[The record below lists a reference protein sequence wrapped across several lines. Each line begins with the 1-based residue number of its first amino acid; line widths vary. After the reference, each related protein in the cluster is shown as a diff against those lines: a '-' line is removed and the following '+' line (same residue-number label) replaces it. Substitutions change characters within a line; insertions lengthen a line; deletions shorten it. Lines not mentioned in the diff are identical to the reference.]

1 MHIALFGAT
10 GNIGRHIAQE
20 ALRRGHAVTAL
31 VRRTQPLPSEL
42 DGASIVL
49 ASLDD
54 RAALAAAVR
63 GHDVLASAY
72 GPSAAAADTIPAV
85 AQALI
90 EVARDAGVQRLLVVG
105 GAGSLEVAPGVQL
118 VDTPNFPDAYKPY
131 ALAHRASLQH
141 LQAATD
147 LEWTFFAPAAEI
159 GPGDQRGGVRTQATA
174 LLSDAQGHSAISYAD
189 YASAFVDE
197 IERPQYLRQ
206 IATAAY

>member
-1 MHIALFGAT
+1 MHIALIGAT

-31 VRRTQPLPSEL
+31 VRRAQPLPPEL
-42 DGASIVL
+42 DGASIVI

-63 GHDVLASAY
+63 GHNVLASAY
-72 GPSAAAADTIPAV
+72 GPGAEAADTIPGV
-85 AQALI
+85 AQTLI
-90 EVARDAGVQRLLVVG
+90 EVARDAGVQRLLAVG

-131 ALAHRASLQH
+131 ALAHRAALQRF
-141 LQAATD
+141 QAAAD
-147 LEWTFFAPAAEI
+147 LDWTFYAPAAEI
-159 GPGDQRGGVRTQATA
+159 GPGAKRGGVRTQATA
-174 LLSDAQGHSAISYAD
+174 LLSDAHGHSAISYAD

-206 IATAAY
+206 VATAAY